1 MSNTA
6 HSFLA
11 QLGELIAAEGIHA
24 GCGDLLLV
32 AGAAG
37 SLAPAASE
45 VLIDPDQPDVA
56 RNRAYAVASAAVLR
70 DAVASALLRQALID
84 DIVPHDPYVVAA

>member
-24 GCGDLLLV
+24 GCDLLLV